1 MERAAL
7 LGRLNWRTAEVS
19 ELIEENPTTKT
30 IVLSCSDWPG
40 HLPGQHVDVRLTA
53 SDGYQAQRSYSI
65 ANPEAGEQVSI
76 TVEKIESGEVSP
88 YLTQELAT
96 GDQLEIR
103 GPIGGYFVWTPDRGG
118 PLQLIAGGSGL
129 VPLMAMVRAKAHSGS
144 DVPVRLLT
152 SARSLEATIYRAEL
166 SRLPTQVE
174 NLQVSQTLT
183 RAQPPG
189 WPGYS
194 RRVDQRML
202 EETAW
207 PAADKPQVF
216 VCGPTGFVEAVA
228 QSLVEMG
235 HEPHMVK
242 TERFGPSGG

>member
-1 MERAAL
+1 MERAAV
-7 LGRLNWRTAEVS
+7 LGRLTWRTAEVS
-19 ELIEENPTTKT
+19 KLIEENPTTKT
-30 IVLSCSDWPG
+30 IALSCPEWPG

-65 ANPEAGEQVSI
+65 ANPEDGELVAI
-76 TVEKIESGEVSP
+76 TVEEIESGEVSP
-88 YLTQELAT
+88 YLTHELAIR
-96 GDQLEIR
+96 DQLEIR

-118 PLQLIAGGSGL
+118 PLQLVAGGSGL

-152 SARSLEATIYRAEL
+152 SARSWEAMIYRDEL
-166 SRLPTQVE
+166 TCLASDVK
-174 NLQVSQTLT
+174 NFQVSQTLT

-189 WPGYS
+189 WSGYS
-194 RRVDQRML
+194 RRVDRRML
-202 EETAW
+202 EETTW

-235 HEPHMVK
+235 HEPQKVK